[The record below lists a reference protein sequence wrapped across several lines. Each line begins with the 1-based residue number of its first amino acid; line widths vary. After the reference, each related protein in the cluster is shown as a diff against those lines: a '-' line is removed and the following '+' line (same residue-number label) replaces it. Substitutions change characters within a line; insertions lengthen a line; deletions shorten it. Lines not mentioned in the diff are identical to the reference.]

1 MKYYHI
7 IITISLYKKNHF
19 LVTKYKDVKVE
30 QPKKSAPNVVSSNPL
45 DNLDCEYCN
54 LCYYIIVINK
64 LCCFI
69 MYSKILYYL
78 QLLYI

>member
-1 MKYYHI
+1 MPIMVSIHNNLLCFSEVLPQYNNNQ
-7 IITISLYKKNHF
+7 SLKKNHF

-64 LCCFI
+64 LCCF
-69 MYSKILYYL
+69 L
-78 QLLYI
+78 